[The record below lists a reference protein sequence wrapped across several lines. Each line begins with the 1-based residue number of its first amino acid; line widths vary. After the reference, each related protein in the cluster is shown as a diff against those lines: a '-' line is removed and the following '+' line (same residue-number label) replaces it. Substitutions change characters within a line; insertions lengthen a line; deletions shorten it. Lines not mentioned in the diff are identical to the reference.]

1 MTNNESNTILIIDD
15 TPSNIKIL
23 GSVLSQ
29 FDYRLAIARDG
40 KEGIEL
46 AERLKPD
53 LILLDII
60 MPEVDGF
67 EVCKT
72 LKSNPVTSSVPIIFL
87 TVKRDIQSIKKG
99 FDCGG
104 VDYITYPFVEKELI
118 ARIQN
123 HLKLGNIMN
132 TMMKQANELKKVND
146 TITKTLAQ
154 LKRNNEDS

>member
-1 MTNNESNTILIIDD
+1 MNSVERNTILIIDD

-46 AERLKPD
+46 AVRLKPD

-60 MPEVDGF
+60 MPEIDGF
-67 EVCKT
+67 EVCT
-72 LKSNPVTSSVPIIFL
+72 QLKANPMTSPVPIIFL
-87 TVKRDIQSIKKG
+87 TVKRDIQSIRKG

-118 ARIQN
+118 ARIQS

-132 TMMKQANELKKVND
+132 TMMRQANELKKVND

-154 LKRNNEDS
+154 LRKNNEET